1 MARGP
6 FTDGGALTWSRKR
19 STHMRR
25 IAFHT
30 LGCKVNQYDTQAMLE
45 SFQAAGWEVCGFEEQ
60 ADAYVINTCTVMG
73 TGDKKS
79 VQLIRRVH
87 REHPEAAIVVT
98 GCLAQRDPDR
108 VTLPGVR
115 LVLGTAKRAQA
126 AQLLERALEGNLALI
141 EVNTLKGAAFEPLT
155 INSHEGK
162 TRATMKIQE
171 GCDRYCTYCIIPYVR
186 GPVRSMEL
194 DAVAAEA
201 GRLAQAGYR
210 EVVVTGIHLTS
221 YGRGMGVELCDAL
234 EAVGR
239 VEGIRRIRLG
249 SLEPYYVTEERARRL
264 ADMDKLCRQFHLSMQ
279 SGRAGVLERM
289 HRRYTPDDYAR
300 GVELLRK
307 YMPGCAITTDVLT
320 GFPGETE
327 EEAAETL
334 AFVER
339 MGFAR
344 IHVFPYSRRS
354 GTVADRL
361 PGQVPEAVKHARA
374 AELIALGGRLREAYE
389 RDALGSVR
397 EVLLEE
403 EIGAGMCEGYTR
415 EYLRVRAPGAPG
427 EIASVRLTELDG
439 DCIIGERV

>member
-1 MARGP
+1 
-6 FTDGGALTWSRKR
+6 
-19 STHMRR
+19 MRR

-60 ADAYVINTCTVMG
+60 ADAYVINTCTVTG

-279 SGRAGVLERM
+279 SGSAGVLERM

-403 EIGAGMCEGYTR
+403 ETGAGMCEGYTR

>member
-6 FTDGGALTWSRKR
+6 FTDGGAHTWSRKR

-60 ADAYVINTCTVMG
+60 ADAYVINTCTVTG

-126 AQLLERALEGNLALI
+126 AQLLERALAGNLALI

-279 SGRAGVLERM
+279 SGSAGVLERM

-403 EIGAGMCEGYTR
+403 ETASGMCEGYTR

>member
-1 MARGP
+1 
-6 FTDGGALTWSRKR
+6 
-19 STHMRR
+19 MRR

-60 ADAYVINTCTVMG
+60 ADAYVINTCTVTG

-279 SGRAGVLERM
+279 SGSAGVLERM

-374 AELIALGGRLREAYE
+374 AELIALGGRLSQAYE

-403 EIGAGMCEGYTR
+403 ETAAGMCEGYTR